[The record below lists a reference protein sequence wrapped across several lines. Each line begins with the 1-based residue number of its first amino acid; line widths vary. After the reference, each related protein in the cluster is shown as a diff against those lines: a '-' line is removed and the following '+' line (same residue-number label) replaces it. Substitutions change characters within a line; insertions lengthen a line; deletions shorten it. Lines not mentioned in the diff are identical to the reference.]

1 MILSALLTSVG
12 INLGL
17 CFLFFTLYSI
27 LRKQPGNAEV
37 YAPRLVAEGKS
48 QQSSNFNLE
57 RLLPSA
63 GWVTRAWRPS
73 EAELLSTSG
82 LDAVVFMRIFIFS
95 ARVFTFAVI
104 VGIFILLPINYMG
117 KQLSLDLF
125 DLPNKSLESFT
136 ISNVDDGSNRLW
148 IHFSAV
154 YILTAV
160 VCYLL
165 YFEYDYISSK
175 RISYFYSSKPHPH
188 QFTIL
193 VRSIPASS
201 GRSYSETVESF
212 FSEYYPATYLSHW
225 VVRRASKL
233 QDLIKNSKRLYRRL
247 VNLKSA
253 NHDRERFGR
262 SGFMGLFGQRVDL
275 LDHYE
280 KKLEVIEDNVRA
292 EQSSCLGK
300 EVGAAFVSF
309 RTRFAAASAIHMQQG
324 VNPTQWVT
332 ETAPDPEDV
341 YWPFFSASF
350 LKRWIS
356 NLVVVVACVLL
367 TVLFLIPVLIVQ
379 GLTHLEQL
387 EIWFPFLKGLLRIAF
402 VSQVITGYLPSLVL
416 QLFLYVVPSIMI
428 MFSSIQGYIAMS
440 QIEKSACIKVL
451 WFTIW
456 NIFFANVL
464 SGSALYRVEIF
475 LEPKNIPAILAVA
488 VPGQATFF
496 IAYVVTS
503 GWTSTSSELFQL
515 STLVSNFIKRNICR
529 KYDDEFEVPSVPYHS
544 EIPRILLFG
553 LLGITYFFLAPLIL
567 PFLLVYYC
575 LGYLIY
581 RNQLLNVYAPKYE
594 TGGKL
599 WPIVHDSMIF
609 SLILMHVI
617 AIGIFGLKKLPLASS
632 LTVPLPILTLVFNSY
647 CRRRFLPMFK
657 SYSVES
663 LLKKDKEEQN
673 DPTIASFHERLATA
687 YQDPALLHGGYSG
700 NSASIIAPLLSTA
713 EVDA

>member
-1 MILSALLTSVG
+1 MILAALLTSVG

-48 QQSSNFNLE
+48 QQTDFNLE
-57 RLLPSA
+57 RILPSA

-95 ARVFTFAVI
+95 AKVFTFAVI
-104 VGIFILLPINYMG
+104 MGVFILLPINYMG
-117 KQLSLDLF
+117 KQLSLDIF

-136 ISNVDDGSNRLW
+136 ISNVNDGSNRLW

-154 YILTAV
+154 YIFTAV

-165 YFEYDYISSK
+165 YSEYDYISSK
-175 RISYFYSSKPHPH
+175 RVAYFYSSKPHPH

-233 QDLIKNSKRLYRRL
+233 QGLIKNSDRLYRRL

-262 SGFMGLFGQRVDL
+262 AGFMGLFGQRVNL

-280 KKLEVIEDNVRA
+280 KKLEDIEDNVRA
-292 EQSSCLGK
+292 EQSSALGK

-309 RTRFAAASAIHMQQG
+309 RTRYAAAAATHIQQG

-332 ETAPDPEDV
+332 EPAPDPEDV

-356 NLVVVVACVLL
+356 NLVVIVACVLL
-367 TVLFLIPVLIVQ
+367 TVLFFIPVLIVQ

-387 EIWFPFLKGLLRIAF
+387 ETWFPFLKGLLRIAV

-428 MFSSIQGYIAMS
+428 MLSSIQGYIAMS
-440 QIEKSACIKVL
+440 KIEKSACIKVL

-464 SGSALYRVEIF
+464 SGSALYRVKIF
-475 LEPKNIPAILAVA
+475 LEPKNIPAVLAVA

-496 IAYVVTS
+496 IAYVVTT
-503 GWTSTSSELFQL
+503 GWTSTSSELFRL
-515 STLVSNFIKRNICR
+515 STLVFNFIKRNICR
-529 KYDDEFEVPSVPYHS
+529 KVDDEFEVPSVPYHS

-581 RNQLLNVYAPKYE
+581 RHQLLNVYAPKYE

-632 LTVPLPILTLVFNSY
+632 LTVPLPILSLVFNSY

-673 DPTIASFHERLATA
+673 DPTIASFHDRLATA
-687 YQDPALLHGGYSG
+687 YQDPALLHVGYSG
-700 NSASIIAPLLSTA
+700 NSASITAPLLNTA

>member
-48 QQSSNFNLE
+48 QQSNDFNLD

-73 EAELLSTSG
+73 EAELLSSSG

-104 VGIFILLPINYMG
+104 MGVFILLPINYMG
-117 KQLSLDLF
+117 KQLSLDF
-125 DLPNKSLESFT
+125 SDLPNKSLESFT
-136 ISNVDDGSNRLW
+136 ISNVNDGSNRLW
-148 IHFSAV
+148 IHFS
-154 YILTAV
+154 
-160 VCYLL
+160 
-165 YFEYDYISSK
+165 
-175 RISYFYSSKPHPH
+175 
-188 QFTIL
+188 
-193 VRSIPASS
+193 
-201 GRSYSETVESF
+201 
-212 FSEYYPATYLSHW
+212 EYYPDTYLSHW

-233 QDLIKNSKRLYRRL
+233 QGLIKNSNRLYRRL
-247 VNLKSA
+247 MNLKSA

-262 SGFMGLFGQRVDL
+262 AGFMGLFGQRVNL

-280 KKLEVIEDNVRA
+280 KKLEDMEENVRA
-292 EQSSCLGK
+292 EQSSSLAK

-309 RTRFAAASAIHMQQG
+309 RTRFATATAIHMQQG

-332 ETAPDPEDV
+332 EPAPDPEDV

-356 NLVVVVACVLL
+356 NLVVIVACVLL
-367 TVLFLIPVLIVQ
+367 TLLFFIPVLIVQ

-387 EIWFPFLKGLLRIAF
+387 EIWFPFLKGVLRIAV

-440 QIEKSACIKVL
+440 KIEKSACIKVL

-464 SGSALYRVEIF
+464 SGSALYRVEVF
-475 LEPKNIPAILAVA
+475 LEPKNIPALLAVA

-503 GWTSTSSELFQL
+503 GWTSTSSELFRL
-515 STLVSNFIKRNICR
+515 STLIFNFIKRNICR
-529 KYDDEFEVPSVPYHS
+529 KFDDEFEVPSVPYHS

-617 AIGIFGLKKLPLASS
+617 AIGIFGLKNLPLASS

-673 DPTIASFHERLATA
+673 DPTMASFHDRLATA
-687 YQDPALLHGGYSG
+687 YQDPALLHVGSSG
-700 NSASIIAPLLSTA
+700 NSASIRAPLLSA
-713 EVDA
+713 A